1 MSCEKDC
8 VRDCAKVVLPK
19 NVADAIK
26 EMRDNGVN
34 DCGIVYYVMS
44 DPGSSDLTDSIK
56 EIERWVFKYGEGG
69 SPDLLMS
76 AIVNGYVVE
85 ATSEDK
91 LREYLRRNEIEP
103 ASVPVSSNTVYKMIG
118 RRQGVWDTLD
128 ILGITVEGVNG

>member
-69 SPDLLMS
+69 V
-76 AIVNGYVVE
+76 AG
-85 ATSEDK
+85 
-91 LREYLRRNEIEP
+91 P
-103 ASVPVSSNTVYKMIG
+103 AYECDSQRICSRSNAG
-118 RRQGVWDTLD
+118 G
-128 ILGITVEGVNG
+128 